1 MSALGRAFGTT
12 RRCLGAVV
20 YAYALRL
27 LCAWIL
33 ASPIARA
40 LTAPVAS
47 RHPRGDAIL
56 FDPGGLEL
64 LESLR
69 LSFGVLASEARGAM
83 LVGSVLGWLALI
95 PAAGLLVALDERERS
110 GPAEWT
116 RRGIELLPRFTLTFG
131 SRLFCQGVV
140 AVLAAVGLSALDR
153 RLSSLWDERRTDLT
167 LLSLALPVLAV
178 LVLFGVFEDL
188 VRVELVRGARV
199 FEAVRRA
206 WTRLARQVW
215 ALSGGW
221 LLIGACSLALP
232 LLAAPLVGR
241 LDVSRPEAWRVVA
254 VTLLHQAVVFSL
266 VGLRALWLAL
276 LLAERSA
283 ESAPRAE
290 RLAVDL
296 QVAAGGSV
304 PADVQAHDPA
314 PEPRQ

>member
-1 MSALGRAFGTT
+1 MSALGRALGTT
-12 RRCLGAVV
+12 RRCLGAVAYV
-20 YAYALRL
+20 YALRL

-56 FDPGGLEL
+56 FDAGGLEL
-64 LESLR
+64 LESVR
-69 LSFGVLASEARGAM
+69 LSFGVLASEGRGAL
-83 LVGSVLGWLALI
+83 LVGSVLGWLSLI
-95 PAAGLLVALDERERS
+95 PAAGLLVALGEPERS

-116 RRGIELLPRFTLTFG
+116 RRGIELLPRFTLAFG
-131 SRLFCQGVV
+131 ARLFCQGVV

-153 RLSSLWDERRTDLT
+153 RLSSLWDERQTDLT
-167 LLSLALPVLAV
+167 LVSLALPVLLV
-178 LVLFGVFEDL
+178 LVFFGVFDDL
-188 VRVELVRGARV
+188 VRVELVRGAR
-199 FEAVRRA
+199 FFAAVRGA
-206 WTRLARQVW
+206 WRRLTRQVS
-215 ALSGGW
+215 ALAGGW

-254 VTLLHQAVVFSL
+254 VTLLHQAVVFAL

-276 LLAERSA
+276 LLELDPV
-283 ESAPRAE
+283 ESAPGAE
-290 RLAVDL
+290 RLPVDL
-296 QVAAGGSV
+296 QVAASGAV